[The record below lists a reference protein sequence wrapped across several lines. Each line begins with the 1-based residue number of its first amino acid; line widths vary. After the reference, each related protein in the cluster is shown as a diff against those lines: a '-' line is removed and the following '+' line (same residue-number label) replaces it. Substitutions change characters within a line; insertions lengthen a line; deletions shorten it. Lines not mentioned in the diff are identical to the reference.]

1 MRIPRRLCRS
11 SGSATS
17 HGLLWIKV
25 PGHQPARILLAGDH
39 HDETAGR
46 ARDTKFR
53 NQTLQV
59 EQGQADSAGK
69 DLSPSL
75 PPSLAA
81 CSIPTP
87 VLCCGGGVVLGLTRS
102 RNWGRSLELGAE
114 RSLPPG
120 VRRRPSREPARAAW
134 RCKSCCRCKLFS
146 ATRSPAIRHAT
157 RADIFLHPS
166 STIFLPA
173 RFLPSSPPRH
183 VLPCYPHVA
192 IPPLSSLLTP
202 TLSCVITC
210 VITGAVD
217 TAPKVPSCVIN
228 SGTFNQSTNHLPLF
242 IISVRR
248 PPPTHRPIFHR
259 TTQGLSTGHGLPCCI
274 NIKS

>member
-1 MRIPRRLCRS
+1 
-11 SGSATS
+11 
-17 HGLLWIKV
+17 
-25 PGHQPARILLAGDH
+25 
-39 HDETAGR
+39 
-46 ARDTKFR
+46 
-53 NQTLQV
+53 
-59 EQGQADSAGK
+59 
-69 DLSPSL
+69 
-75 PPSLAA
+75 
-81 CSIPTP
+81 
-87 VLCCGGGVVLGLTRS
+87 VLGLTRS

-192 IPPLSSLLTP
+192 IPSLSSLLTP

-248 PPPTHRPIFHR
+248 PPPHPPTHISSDHTRFVDRSWFAMLHQHQIVKDAKNDISVHAGFSRPPSRGFV
-259 TTQGLSTGHGLPCCI
+259 
-274 NIKS
+274 